1 MSKRILSLLLAVVM
15 LLSVVPFQALAED
28 EPEAEATVVEETEA
42 PVIPETTAAPEI
54 PETTEAPA
62 VPETTEA
69 PAPETTAPTAEPTE
83 APAAEPTE
91 VTEAPMEETEATEE
105 ATEPTVALLEDET
118 AKYAASVGSIV
129 TTPDANADETER
141 EVLAGESITLTAKDP
156 DDKSKVFLWKFVDP
170 DDAGYAR
177 LTSGGILT
185 PYPKAVLE
193 RRSVFVQAYN
203 RDNEDETSAEIELIL
218 IPRVS
223 RVTLDVNGEDGTNK
237 EVLVNIDK
245 VGEAVINAAV
255 GPKDARPGVSWTVN
269 GSESLYIKP
278 DSSDEYSLSLEHR
291 GKIGTLTVTATALDG
306 SGVKAKTTIRFVK
319 LATEIEIQNLP
330 EEDESGTPFMIGGTK
345 RTLTTNLATDKGLSD
360 RGVIWQ
366 VIDEDADPDEDGNY
380 PDSKYA
386 TIGENNGLLV
396 TSADIT
402 EKHVIKVLAWVAADL
417 DVEPA
422 EATIVLYP
430 GAREITAKA
439 VGLEDNMKVELTEG
453 TVELEAEIKPQDA
466 MQNVTWTVNNIKLA
480 CFEEVNSEGKT
491 VEVASVTD
499 TMNPTLKLKAAG
511 NVRITAAAKDGSG
524 KKAYVNLKITAPVNE
539 LTITPI
545 IGKDEDPDDLFLAS
559 GSFMNLKAEA
569 WTVYDESDS
578 DSCLLAENQ
587 KVTWSIGE
595 LNDKG
600 KLVKTSAASV
610 SAAGRVV
617 AGTVEEN
624 TVVTVKAVSDESTE
638 DNEISDTKNITI
650 TPKLAHTFAVFADGG
665 KFSETQDRK
674 LSANELLDAATD
686 YQLLGKYYDRGEGEY
701 MDIPATDCKYES
713 SNPKIA
719 KVDKYGNLT
728 TGKSGSAN
736 IYVSWVDNA
745 DGARVQ
751 TVKITVKVQAL
762 VNAVEIT
769 TPKQTNVRSGSS
781 LALKATA
788 WNDKFAGVKAANQ
801 KFTWSVVD
809 LDEDGT
815 VKDSSVYAT
824 MSGST
829 LRPKTV
835 TEIKTVRVFAKSAE
849 NGMTTYIDIDI
860 LPKAA
865 CQLTL
870 SFRDM
875 DGEEQTGT
883 VIVPVNLMDASN
895 LKLDL
900 YQSIVSGN
908 LVTVNDEKDIGLD
921 HPYVTWSTSNKK
933 IVEIVNGVP
942 EFKTTGKVTL
952 TAKFSDKANKQSAT
966 AKITLNLVNGVTD
979 ISIAPKAAG
988 QELVLG
994 RSLSLMATIKADND
1008 GTPVV
1013 PTNRN
1018 VVWAF
1023 ADSESANYATINP
1036 RSGVVTAKKGKDIV
1050 GKTVTV
1056 KAYAADGYG
1065 AESNELTLTICALA
1079 EEVTIDGYK
1088 DGDVVEVYVSDKTLD
1103 LSASVNPSDA
1113 SQNVKWTSNNTS
1125 YASVDQDG
1133 KVTIKKGNRKVKITA
1148 TATDGS
1154 GKKASITLDIKID

>member
-1 MSKRILSLLLAVVM
+1 MSKRILSLLLAMVM
-15 LLSVVPFQALAED
+15 LLSLVPFQALAED
-28 EPEAEATVVEETEA
+28 VTAPEATVETEA
-42 PVIPETTAAPEI
+42 PVIPETTQAPAV

-83 APAAEPTE
+83 PPTTSEPTE
-91 VTEAPMEETEATEE
+91 ATEAPTEATEAPMEETDPTEE
-105 ATEPTVALLEDET
+105 AVDLMEDDLALYAVA
-118 AKYAASVGSIV
+118 GSIV
-129 TTPDANADETER
+129 TIPAADAPEEER
-141 EVLAGESITLTAKDP
+141 EVLAGEALTLIAKDTNDP
-156 DDKSKVFLWKFVDP
+156 NKRFLWKFADP
-170 DDAGYAR
+170 DDAGYAY
-177 LTSGGILT
+177 LSPGGVLKPHT
-185 PYPKAVLE
+185 QAVLE
-193 RRSVFVQAYN
+193 REVVTVQAYL
-203 RDNEDETSAEIELIL
+203 RGDPTKEPVA
-218 IPRVS
+218 
-223 RVTLDVNGEDGTNK
+223 TLDLTLVPRISRITLKVDDEDVTNGD
-237 EVLVNIDK
+237 VYVNIDK
-245 VGEAVINAAV
+245 DSSVVISADI
-255 GPKDARPGVSWTVN
+255 GPKESRQKVKWSVS
-269 GSESLYIKP
+269 SEENDLYTNRVEDDTTISLVPMNKTG
-278 DSSDEYSLSLEHR
+278 LV
-291 GKIGTLTVTATALDG
+291 TVTATAADKD
-306 SGVKAKTTIRFVK
+306 STVKAITTIHFVK
-319 LATEIEIQNLP
+319 LATNIEIKNLP

-345 RTLTTNLATDKGLSD
+345 RTLTTNLATDSDLSD
-360 RGVIWQ
+360 RNVIWQ
-366 VIDEDADPDEDGNY
+366 VIDADADADEDGNY
-380 PDSKYA
+380 PNSKYA
-386 TIGENNGLLV
+386 TIGKYNGNLV
-396 TSADIT
+396 TKSVT
-402 EKHVIKVLAWVAADL
+402 EQRTIIVKAWAAADM
-417 DVEPA
+417 DVTTE
-422 EATIVLYP
+422 ETIVLYP
-430 GAREITAKA
+430 GATSVTVKA
-439 VGLEDNMKVELTEG
+439 LDVDGGKVELG
-453 TVELEAEIKPQDA
+453 NKQTVALEAEVKTEEAI
-466 MQNVTWTVNNIKLA
+466 QNVEWIISNSKLA
-480 CFEEVNSEGKT
+480 YFETEVDGKT
-491 VEVASVTD
+491 REVSSITG
-499 TMNPTLKLKAAG
+499 TLTPTLHLKAAG
-511 NVRITAAAKDGSG
+511 NVRITAKAVDGSG
-524 KKAYVNLKITAPVNE
+524 KFDFWNLKITAPANKVV
-539 LTITPI
+539 ITPSTDNN
-545 IGKDEDPDDLFLAS
+545 GDP
-559 GSFMNLKAEA
+559 LKLVSTGHMILNAQV
-569 WTVYDESDS
+569 WSVYDGIDENK
-578 DSCLLAENQ
+578 CLLAENQ
-587 KVTWSIGE
+587 KVKWYIGVE
-595 LNDKG
+595 NDKG
-600 KLVKTSAASV
+600 DLVKNSAASI
-610 SAAGRVV
+610 SASGRIA

-624 TVVTVKAVSDESTE
+624 TTVTVRAVSVEDDTVLDEV
-638 DNEISDTKNITI
+638 NVVII
-650 TPKLAHTFAVFADGG
+650 PKQVRTLALFAEGG
-665 KFSETQDRK
+665 KFSETQDKK
-674 LSANELLDAATD
+674 LSGTVLLDAGTV
-686 YQLLGKYYDRGEGEY
+686 YKLYGKYYDREQEEY
-701 MDIPATDCKYES
+701 VDIPATDCKYES

-728 TGKSGSAN
+728 TGKSGSAD
-736 IYVSWVDNA
+736 IYVYWTDNA
-745 DGARVQ
+745 NGGQ
-751 TVKITVKVQAL
+751 MPPVKVTVKVQAL
-762 VNAVEIT
+762 VNSVEIT
-769 TPKQTNVRSGSS
+769 QPKNLYVRSGSS
-781 LALKATA
+781 LRLKATA

-835 TEIKTVRVFAKSAE
+835 TEMKTVRVFAKSAE

-875 DGEEQTGT
+875 DDEEQTGT
-883 VIVPVNLMDASN
+883 VTVPVNLMDASN

-933 IVEIVNGVP
+933 IVEIVGGVP

-1079 EEVTIDGYK
+1079 EEVTIDSHE
-1088 DGDVVEVYVSDKTLD
+1088 DGDVVPVKRSEVTKLPLHAT
-1103 LSASVNPSDA
+1103 VNPSNA
-1113 SQNVKWTSNNTS
+1113 SQSVKWTSNNTS
-1125 YASVDQDG
+1125 YASVDQEG
-1133 KVTIKKGNRKVKITA
+1133 NVTLKKANRKVKITA

-1154 GKKASITLDIKID
+1154 GKKASIILDIKD

>member
-1 MSKRILSLLLAVVM
+1 M
-15 LLSVVPFQALAED
+15 
-28 EPEAEATVVEETEA
+28 
-42 PVIPETTAAPEI
+42 
-54 PETTEAPA
+54 
-62 VPETTEA
+62 
-69 PAPETTAPTAEPTE
+69 
-83 APAAEPTE
+83 
-91 VTEAPMEETEATEE
+91 
-105 ATEPTVALLEDET
+105 
-118 AKYAASVGSIV
+118 
-129 TTPDANADETER
+129 
-141 EVLAGESITLTAKDP
+141 
-156 DDKSKVFLWKFVDP
+156 
-170 DDAGYAR
+170 
-177 LTSGGILT
+177 
-185 PYPKAVLE
+185 
-193 RRSVFVQAYN
+193 
-203 RDNEDETSAEIELIL
+203 
-218 IPRVS
+218 
-223 RVTLDVNGEDGTNK
+223 
-237 EVLVNIDK
+237 
-245 VGEAVINAAV
+245 
-255 GPKDARPGVSWTVN
+255 
-269 GSESLYIKP
+269 
-278 DSSDEYSLSLEHR
+278 
-291 GKIGTLTVTATALDG
+291 
-306 SGVKAKTTIRFVK
+306 
-319 LATEIEIQNLP
+319 
-330 EEDESGTPFMIGGTK
+330 
-345 RTLTTNLATDKGLSD
+345 
-360 RGVIWQ
+360 
-366 VIDEDADPDEDGNY
+366 
-380 PDSKYA
+380 
-386 TIGENNGLLV
+386 
-396 TSADIT
+396 
-402 EKHVIKVLAWVAADL
+402 
-417 DVEPA
+417 
-422 EATIVLYP
+422 
-430 GAREITAKA
+430 
-439 VGLEDNMKVELTEG
+439 
-453 TVELEAEIKPQDA
+453 
-466 MQNVTWTVNNIKLA
+466 
-480 CFEEVNSEGKT
+480 
-491 VEVASVTD
+491 
-499 TMNPTLKLKAAG
+499 
-511 NVRITAAAKDGSG
+511 
-524 KKAYVNLKITAPVNE
+524 
-539 LTITPI
+539 
-545 IGKDEDPDDLFLAS
+545 
-559 GSFMNLKAEA
+559 
-569 WTVYDESDS
+569 
-578 DSCLLAENQ
+578 
-587 KVTWSIGE
+587 
-595 LNDKG
+595 
-600 KLVKTSAASV
+600 KTSAASV

-624 TVVTVKAVSDESTE
+624 TVVTVKAVSDESTG

-815 VKDSSVYAT
+815 VKDSSVYAA

-829 LRPKTV
+829 LRPKNV
-835 TEIKTVRVFAKSAE
+835 TEMKTVRVFAKSAE

-883 VIVPVNLMDASN
+883 VTVPVNLMDASN

-994 RSLSLMATIKADND
+994 RSLSLTATIKADND

-1065 AESNELTLTICALA
+1065 AKSNELTLTICALA
-1079 EEVTIDGYK
+1079 EEVTVDGFE
-1088 DGDVVEVYVSDKTLD
+1088 DGEVIPVRVSDKTLS
-1103 LSASVNPSDA
+1103 LSATVNPSDA